1 MWHLNQDHYH
11 PPCSQ
16 LSKAERDSASDCC
29 NSEHRSPSPLAPSQ
43 KAVFPRGAELQCF
56 SAAQGY
62 LLLKLSEDER
72 WELLSSTQ
80 LLRMKW
86 RLCPGCGTLKILGPI
101 YSWPTL
107 SLGEGGSSPE
117 RQTEKTSG
125 CMSSLPTSTKGSE
138 ILPGGRSRP

>member
-1 MWHLNQDHYH
+1 MSFEPRPL
-11 PPCSQ
+11 PPSLLPAQQGRERFCFGLLQ
-16 LSKAERDSASDCC
+16 LRTQGSL
-29 NSEHRSPSPLAPSQ
+29 SPSSYSEGCLPKRS
-43 KAVFPRGAELQCF
+43 RIQCS

-80 LLRMKW
+80 LLRMEW

-101 YSWPTL
+101 YSWPIL

-117 RQTEKTSG
+117 RQTENTSG

-138 ILPGGRSRP
+138 ILPGGRSSP

>member
-1 MWHLNQDHYH
+1 MSFEPRPLPRSLLPAQQGRERF
-11 PPCSQ
+11 CLGLLQ
-16 LSKAERDSASDCC
+16 LRTQGS
-29 NSEHRSPSPLAPSQ
+29 LAPSQ

-80 LLRMKW
+80 LLHMEW

-138 ILPGGRSRP
+138 ILPEGRSSP

>member
-1 MWHLNQDHYH
+1 MAFEPRPL
-11 PPCSQ
+11 PPSLLPAQ
-16 LSKAERDSASDCC
+16 QGRDSASECC
-29 NSEHRSPSPLAPSQ
+29 NSKHRAPSPLAPSQ
-43 KAVFPRGAELQCF
+43 KAVFLRGAELQCF

-62 LLLKLSEDER
+62 LLLKLSGVER

-80 LLRMKW
+80 LLLMEW

-125 CMSSLPTSTKGSE
+125 WYALPPHFHQGLRNFARREKQ
-138 ILPGGRSRP
+138 P